1 MSRINT
7 EHLRNCVERDV
18 WYNNALGR
26 LTQRGTVQ
34 EDPDEEAEAEVA
46 AVAGVAEVASAPDET
61 PPPPR
66 PTKSIRVMTKPHD
79 IPQQ

>member
-18 WYNNALGR
+18 WFNNALGR

-46 AVAGVAEVASAPDET
+46 AVAET

>member
-7 EHLRNCVERDV
+7 ANLRNCVERDM
-18 WYNNALGR
+18 WYNTALGR
-26 LTQRGTVQ
+26 LTQRGVVQ
-34 EDPDEEAEAEVA
+34 EDLDEGAEAWADLPEFA
-46 AVAGVAEVASAPDET
+46 TAPNET

-66 PTKSIRVMTKPHD
+66 PTKSVRIMTKPLD

>member
-7 EHLRNCVERDV
+7 ANLRNCVERDM
-18 WYNNALGR
+18 WYNTALGR

-34 EDPDEEAEAEVA
+34 EDLDEEAEAE
-46 AVAGVAEVASAPDET
+46 VAEVASAPDET

-66 PTKSIRVMTKPHD
+66 PTKSVRIMTKPVD